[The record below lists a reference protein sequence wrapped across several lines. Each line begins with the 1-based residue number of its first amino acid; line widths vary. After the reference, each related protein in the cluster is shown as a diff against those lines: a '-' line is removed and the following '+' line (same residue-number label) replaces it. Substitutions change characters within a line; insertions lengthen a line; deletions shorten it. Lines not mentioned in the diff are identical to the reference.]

1 MSAESRRSKLDDAAR
16 LRHMLDAA
24 RRALELAQGKKV
36 GSLDPEAET
45 ALALTRL
52 LEILGEAAKNVTP
65 EAQVRHPEVPWR
77 DIADTRNRIIHGYF
91 DVDYDI
97 VEAIIRNDLPPLIG
111 QLEVVL
117 REMEAG
123 PGGT

>member
-36 GSLDPEAET
+36 SSLDPEAET

-65 EAQVRHPEVPWR
+65 ETQVRHPEVPWR
-77 DIADTRNRIIHGYF
+77 DIADTRNRIIHGAGGE
-91 DVDYDI
+91 I
-97 VEAIIRNDLPPLIG
+97 MPGSTLACLPHP
-111 QLEVVL
+111 QP
-117 REMEAG
+117 RQCTADAG
-123 PGGT
+123 